1 MKYRVY
7 TNESFERYVDY
18 ISLGKKFE
26 GRWDTLDLDDVVA
39 TIDIPSDAEVDSSV
53 RKLDLVDDVVDKHDS
68 SIEVG
73 SDGKIRELDY
83 DDDKVSNKSNSSTN
97 KSTRV
102 MSLDLDDKGKDT
114 SSSDTVGTIGSLDY
128 DDKGKDVSVNKS
140 NVGAIGSLDY
150 DDDVDVSDIA
160 ASIDDVYVGLT
171 SDDVRRVKKL
181 IKRYAVDLKN
191 EDRLKEIMLT
201 HAIKLNYEC
210 LKVMCGDMQIK
221 LTAKEKDLGFIDR
234 EDIKDALD
242 RFKKIASKLDGN
254 GNTYGLI
261 PNAIVQCSSEE
272 DQIKCANIIDF
283 LITWLDL
290 PVFPIYVRGA
300 ITRKL
305 YSIADICLSNIP
317 DNSIKAELLTG
328 RKGLLTRVKDFTDIP
343 KDVITKLF
351 SKSVNKSTPSKV
363 VGDLIILGANNNVPD
378 IAKNVASIFGKNSGM
393 FTMISN
399 YIEDVNSSAY
409 NKVKKYFE

>member
-39 TIDIPSDAEVDSSV
+39 TIDIPSDAEVDSSI
-53 RKLDLVDDVVDKHDS
+53 RKLDFVDDVVDKHDS

-83 DDDKVSNKSNSSTN
+83 DDKDSDNKSNNTN
-97 KSTRV
+97 KPTKVR
-102 MSLDLDDKGKDT
+102 SLDLDDKGKDT
-114 SSSDTVGTIGSLDY
+114 SSSDTVSTIGSLDY

-150 DDDVDVSDIA
+150 DDDIDVSDIA

-242 RFKKIASKLDGN
+242 LFKKIASKLDGN

-261 PNAIVQCSSEE
+261 PNAIVQCNSEE

-317 DNSIKAELLTG
+317 ENSIKPELLTG

-343 KDVITKLF
+343 SDVITKLF

-363 VGDLIILGANNNVPD
+363 VGDLIILGANNNAPY
-378 IAKNVASIFGKNSGM
+378 IAKDVASIFGKNSDV
-393 FTMISN
+393 FIMISN
-399 YIEDVNSSAY
+399 YIEDVNPSAY

>member
-1 MKYRVY
+1 MKYRAY
-7 TNESFERYVDY
+7 TNESFERYVNY

-39 TIDIPSDAEVDSSV
+39 TIDIPSDAEVDSSI
-53 RKLDLVDDVVDKHDS
+53 RKLDFVDDVVDKHDS

-83 DDDKVSNKSNSSTN
+83 DDKGDDSKSNRSAKTN
-97 KSTRV
+97 TVR
-102 MSLDLDDKGKDT
+102 SLDLDDKGKTVSSNDT
-114 SSSDTVGTIGSLDY
+114 TDAIGTLDY

-242 RFKKIASKLDGN
+242 QFKKIASKLDGN

-261 PNAIVQCSSEE
+261 PNAIVQCSSED

-317 DNSIKAELLTG
+317 DYSIKPELLTG

-363 VGDLIILGANNNVPD
+363 VGDLVILSANNNVPD
-378 IAKNVASIFGKNSGM
+378 VAKDIASIFGKNSGV